1 MVMAVYLKCIAD
13 SNILDDYSDKR
24 SQRYKSSLIF
34 FLVIHVNHH
43 KSVTFKAYI
52 WNLLGQRV
60 KRVRLYGV

>member
-34 FLVIHVNHH
+34 SGIHVNHH

-60 KRVRLYGV
+60 KKVRLYGV